1 MVSIADVAKKSHV
14 SKMTVSRVL
23 NHPEQV
29 SPEISDV
36 VQRAINELGY
46 VQQRAGRALATSR
59 TYTVAFVMLD
69 EVSNV
74 DPYFGQLIT
83 YVSDYLYQEGYNL
96 ELHRSLNDHFYD
108 IDGILVSG
116 ARAKDQA
123 KLNALPFPLVA
134 YGNQPEIASVDVD
147 NKLGT
152 MLAKE
157 HLIASGYQH
166 LIYLGIDLDE
176 QFALERLN
184 GFKAID
190 TSEHVTETI
199 YQLPNSDKEARDFF
213 NSLTVPPLT
222 GVVTASDR
230 LALGTLYS
238 CYDKGLIVP
247 NDVGIVGFDGI
258 FINHLS
264 PLNLTTIAQPL
275 QQIAQTMVQT
285 LLTAI
290 NSNHQTLN
298 PSVIPPTLLQGETTT
313 QLAD

>member
-1 MVSIADVAKKSHV
+1 MVSIADVAKKAHV

-29 SPEISDV
+29 SSEISDT

-59 TYTVAFVMLD
+59 AYTISFVMLD

-83 YVSDYLYQEGYNL
+83 YVSDFLYQEGYNL
-96 ELHRSLNDHFYD
+96 ELHRSLDDHFHD

-116 ARAKDQA
+116 SRATDKA
-123 KLNALPFPLVA
+123 KLNALTFPIVA
-134 YGNQPEIASVDVD
+134 YGNQSEFASVDVD

-152 MLAKE
+152 MLAKQ
-157 HLIASGYQH
+157 HLIMCGYQH
-166 LIYLGIDLDE
+166 LIYLGIDLNE
-176 QFALERLN
+176 QFAVERLN

-190 TSEHVTETI
+190 TPDYMTETI
-199 YQLPNSDKEARDFF
+199 YQLPNSDKEARQLF
-213 NSLTVPPLT
+213 NSITIPPLT
-222 GVVTASDR
+222 GVVAASDR
-230 LALGTLYS
+230 LVLGTLYS
-238 CYDKGLIVP
+238 CYDKGLAVP

-264 PLNLTTIAQPL
+264 PLDLTTIGQPL
-275 QQIAQTMVQT
+275 QKIAQKMVQT
-285 LLTAI
+285 LLSAI
-290 NSNHQTLN
+290 SSNHQN
-298 PSVIPPTLLQGETTT
+298 IRQSVIPPTLLQGETTT
-313 QLAD
+313 KLAD